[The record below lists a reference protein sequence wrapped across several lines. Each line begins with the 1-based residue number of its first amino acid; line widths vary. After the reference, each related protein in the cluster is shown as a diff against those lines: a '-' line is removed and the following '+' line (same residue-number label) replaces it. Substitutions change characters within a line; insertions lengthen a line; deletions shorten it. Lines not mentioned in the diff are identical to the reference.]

1 MDWDTN
7 NQQRKTAPEEVAESI
22 SQLMKRGQDAQKAL
36 TVLNNIET
44 KEIPKAGEAFGI
56 LILLRRHG
64 RDFSAAAD
72 FLQTPRR
79 LSMR

>member
-1 MDWDTN
+1 MRQDHLAVD
-7 NQQRKTAPEEVAESI
+7 EG
-22 SQLMKRGQDAQKAL
+22 GQDAQKAL

-56 LILLRRHG
+56 LILLRRH
-64 RDFSAAAD
+64 RRHFAAAD

>member
-1 MDWDTN
+1 MGG
-7 NQQRKTAPEEVAESI
+7 R
-22 SQLMKRGQDAQKAL
+22 SQLSECHANLLADDEGGQDAQKAL

-64 RDFSAAAD
+64 RDLAAPAD